1 MEKFTGGCPG
11 RLAMRSASAAA
22 VEATPCAARQQ
33 ESASTA
39 SRTAAAAIGA
49 RCASIQFDPTLIRAD
64 QQSRAEH
71 GESDEEWGSQIA
83 NGWNGMAAD

>member
-33 ESASTA
+33 ESTSTET
-39 SRTAAAAIGA
+39 RIAAAAIGA
-49 RCASIQFDPTLIRAD
+49 RRGSIQFDPTLIGAD
-64 QQSRAEH
+64 QQSRAEQST
-71 GESDEEWGSQIA
+71 GRVMRSGGA
-83 NGWNGMAAD
+83 K